1 MLNKDSQISLTYELG
16 GEYLLRR
23 GQYTSADVYVK
34 NPLSKNETFK
44 LNKLSKTIKRA
55 EYAKAVQQVTLSNAF
70 VRMALDKPEKPD
82 GMSFKR
88 WMRTPMGKL
97 YLNFK
102 KMSAGEKIAYYIE
115 QYVADMGGGN
125 YSYKIL

>member
-1 MLNKDSQISLTYELG
+1 MINKDSQISLTYELG

-23 GQYTSADVYVK
+23 GQY
-34 NPLSKNETFK
+34 
-44 LNKLSKTIKRA
+44 KLSKTIKRA

-88 WMRTPMGKL
+88 WMRTPMGRL

-102 KMSAGEKIAYYIE
+102 KMPAGEKIAYHIE

>member
-1 MLNKDSQISLTYELG
+1 MINKDSQISLTYELG

-34 NPLSKNETFK
+34 GTFSKNETFK
-44 LNKLSKTIKRA
+44 LNKLSQTIRKA
-55 EYAKAVQQVTLSNAF
+55 EYAKAMQQVTLGNAF
-70 VRMALDKPEKPD
+70 VRMALDKPEKPE

-102 KMSAGEKIAYYIE
+102 KMSAEEKIAYHIE

>member
-16 GEYLLRR
+16 GEYLRNQ

-34 NPLSKNETFK
+34 STYTKNETFK
-44 LNKLSKTIKRA
+44 INKPSKTIKRA
-55 EYAKAVQQVTLSNAF
+55 EYSKTMQQITLSNAF
-70 VRMALDKPEKPD
+70 VRMALDKPEKPER
-82 GMSFKR
+82 MSFQR
-88 WMRTPMGKL
+88 WMRTPMGKF

-102 KMSAGEKIAYYIE
+102 KMSAEEKIAYHIE

>member
-34 NPLSKNETFK
+34 STVSKNETFK
-44 LNKLSKTIKRA
+44 INKPSQTIKRA
-55 EYAKAVQQVTLSNAF
+55 IYSKATQQVILSNTF
-70 VRMALDKPEKPD
+70 VRMAIEKPEKPER
-82 GMSFKR
+82 MSFQR
-88 WMRTPMGKL
+88 WMRTSMGKF

-102 KMSAGEKIAYYIE
+102 KMSAEEKIAYHIE

>member
-16 GEYLLRR
+16 GEYLLKR

-34 NPLSKNETFK
+34 GTFSKNETFK
-44 LNKLSKTIKRA
+44 LNKPSQTIKKA

-70 VRMALDKPEKPD
+70 VRMALEKPEKPD
-82 GMSFKR
+82 GVSFKR

-97 YLNFK
+97 YINFK
-102 KMSAGEKIAYYIE
+102 KMSAEEKIAYHIE
-115 QYVADMGGGN
+115 QYVNDMGGSN